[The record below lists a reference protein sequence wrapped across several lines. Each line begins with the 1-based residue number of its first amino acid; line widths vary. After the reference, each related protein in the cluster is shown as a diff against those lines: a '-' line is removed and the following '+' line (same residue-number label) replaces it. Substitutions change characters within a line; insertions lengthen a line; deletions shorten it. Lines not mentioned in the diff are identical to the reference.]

1 MKIKNQTELQLMKI
15 LFKTSGQKPTKNITS
30 KRAYPHGIEQKYFR
44 QLQSYFKPLTDY
56 VKKYL
61 SENLN
66 QILRGDS
73 SEIKLDAIPGNA
85 FDKMLY
91 NLENW
96 LSVYMPDISELP
108 EDSNNNVIFAG
119 LGKTADETIDFS
131 EKQFKKIIE
140 KGIHVDLPTTAE
152 WWNKMKTS
160 WMEDNYTLITSNAKR
175 YVSQINSIVEQG
187 VVNGWSVERVTKE
200 LLKETDSLTKKHC
213 KLLARDQIGKLSGQI
228 TQAQNEELGLELYV
242 WDTSMDDRVRES
254 HAVMQGLLCRW
265 DDASVCS
272 YDNGKTWV
280 PRPADAV
287 DLHPGQDI
295 QCRCSALTFYPEL
308 IAEVE
313 NVGLEDTTENLP
325 PVRDLEILSEDE
337 ISNIKDINKANSIYD
352 KLNNE
357 YKSLLDSYRSETDEK
372 IKEEILQKGKKIAN
386 LKNIAEARKN
396 VLETIGRIP
405 NNYEEIIQ
413 KLETVDTPY
422 KKFKI
427 MKDDVTNSIIVG
439 KNESEISAL
448 KNNYLKALRIKDVKS
463 TSEWFLDENGLFQF
477 GELNAYSSKGIGDLV
492 SISSD
497 MSRES
502 KIFQPKIYQ
511 NSLGEFFDNNLKYT
525 KITEKEAISKI
536 PKGFTLNGVSNI
548 EARELQNYTHF
559 TPYNKFLREGGDVLS
574 KKETATI
581 KKVIDRTNSDAG
593 TFYRGVQGEFANK
606 LNSMKIGDTFTEK
619 SFMSTSSDFSVAE
632 NFAGEEGVIMK
643 IISKGGP
650 GKSIFIESSEFGS
663 ESETLF
669 NVNSKL
675 KLIGKNKNVLEFE
688 LK

>member
-1 MKIKNQTELQLMKI
+1 MKIKNQTEIQLMKI
-15 LFKTSGQKPTKNITS
+15 LFKTSGQNPTKNITS
-30 KRAYPHGIEQKYFR
+30 KRAYPRGIEQKYFR

-73 SEIKLDAIPGNA
+73 CEIRLDAIPGNA

-119 LGKTADETIDFS
+119 LGKTADETVDFS

-140 KGIHVDLPTTAE
+140 KGIHVDLPTTAG
-152 WWNKMKTS
+152 WWNKMKTA
-160 WMEDNYTLITSNAKR
+160 WMGDNYTLITSNAKK

-228 TQAQNEELGLELYV
+228 TQTQNEELGLELYV

-280 PRPADAV
+280 ARPANAV

-313 NVGLEDTTENLP
+313 NVGLEDITEDLP
-325 PVRDLEILSEDE
+325 PVQDVISISSEASEKYISTFAADEVIKNLSVSE
-337 ISNIKDINKANSIYD
+337 KKAIGHYTEASYD
-352 KLNNE
+352 M
-357 YKSLLDSYRSETDEK
+357 
-372 IKEEILQKGKKIAN
+372 I
-386 LKNIAEARKN
+386 
-396 VLETIGRIP
+396 
-405 NNYEEIIQ
+405 
-413 KLETVDTPY
+413 
-422 KKFKI
+422 
-427 MKDDVTNSIIVG
+427 
-439 KNESEISAL
+439 
-448 KNNYLKALRIKDVKS
+448 NNYLRGERINFGDKFQAKKLIDKMDKAFAKSKAYNFDLKLYRTEWANNDYSPSYKKGEKINLKSFIS
-463 TSEWFLDENGLFQF
+463 TSINKN
-477 GELNAYSSKGIGDLV
+477 NAKAGSIEYEIIVPKDKVAGIYIEKLSSH
-492 SISSD
+492 
-497 MSRES
+497 
-502 KIFQPKIYQ
+502 
-511 NSLGEFFDNNLKYT
+511 N
-525 KITEKEAISKI
+525 EKE
-536 PKGFTLNGVSNI
+536 FLLNRNMWYEVLDVEEKDKLHKKFI
-548 EARELQNYTHF
+548 L
-559 TPYNKFLREGGDVLS
+559 KFLGD
-574 KKETATI
+574 KE
-581 KKVIDRTNSDAG
+581 
-593 TFYRGVQGEFANK
+593 
-606 LNSMKIGDTFTEK
+606 
-619 SFMSTSSDFSVAE
+619 
-632 NFAGEEGVIMK
+632 
-643 IISKGGP
+643 
-650 GKSIFIESSEFGS
+650 
-663 ESETLF
+663 
-669 NVNSKL
+669 
-675 KLIGKNKNVLEFE
+675 
-688 LK
+688 